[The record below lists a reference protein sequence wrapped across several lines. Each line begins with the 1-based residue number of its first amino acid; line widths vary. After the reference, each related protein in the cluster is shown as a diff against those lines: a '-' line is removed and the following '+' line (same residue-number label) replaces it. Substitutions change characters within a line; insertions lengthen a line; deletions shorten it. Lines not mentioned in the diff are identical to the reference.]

1 MGLDGRSPLTATA
14 RTVDIVLLFPGQ
26 GSQKPGM
33 GKALAEQFPVA
44 RAVFERA
51 DRVLGVPLA
60 RLCFEGPADEL
71 TATQNAQPALL
82 AHGAAVWAVVRDCL
96 RPRVRAAAGH
106 SLGEFTAH
114 HAAGTFGLDAALRL
128 VRRRGELMAESGV
141 RTPGA
146 MAAVLGLDEA
156 GVESACAEAA
166 KATGGVVVPANYNT
180 PEQLVISGEVGAV
193 ERAMELAKAKGAKRA
208 LRLNV
213 SGAFHSPLMASA
225 AGGLQSALEAAGART
240 PEFPVYANANAAP
253 VTTAGDALRLL
264 REQLTSAVRWTEE
277 VRRIAAAVPGALFV
291 ELGPGNVLANLV
303 TRIVPGA
310 AVASCGTAAEVEQ
323 LRQRVAA

>member
-1 MGLDGRSPLTATA
+1 MAKTPITRGKVAF
-14 RTVDIVLLFPGQ
+14 VFPGQ
-26 GSQKPGM
+26 GSQRPGM
-33 GKALAEQFPVA
+33 GKELAEQFPAA
-44 RAVFERA
+44 RAVFESA
-51 DRVLGVPLA
+51 DRELGVPHR
-60 RLCFEGPADEL
+60 RLCFEGPEDEL

-82 AHGAAVWAVVRDCL
+82 AHGAAVWAVVREWI

-114 HAAGTFGLDAALRL
+114 HAAGTFTVDAALRL

-156 GVESACAEAA
+156 GVERACAEAA
-166 KATGGVVVPANYNT
+166 TATGGVVVPANYNT
-180 PEQLVISGEVGAV
+180 PEQLVISGDVAAV

-225 AGGLQSALEAAGART
+225 AGGLRAALDAAGARA

-253 VTTAGDALRLL
+253 VSTAAEALRLL

-277 VRRIAAAVPGALFV
+277 VRRIATAVPGALFV
-291 ELGPGNVLANLV
+291 ELGPGAVLANLV
-303 TRIVPGA
+303 KRIVPGA
-310 AVASCGTAAEVEQ
+310 AVASCGTAADVEQ
-323 LRQRVAA
+323 LRQRVTA